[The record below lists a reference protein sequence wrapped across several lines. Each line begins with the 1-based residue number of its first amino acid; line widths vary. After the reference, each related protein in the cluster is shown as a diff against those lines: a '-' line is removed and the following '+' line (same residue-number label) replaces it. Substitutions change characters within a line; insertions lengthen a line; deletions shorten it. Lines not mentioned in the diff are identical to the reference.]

1 MERLEGREGLAE
13 RELLAQELAEQ
24 ELAEQELAG
33 PGLPGAGPGRP
44 GAGPGLPGAELAG
57 PGTPRGGD
65 GGTVAGGAGTGERAR
80 GGDRAADRAVPGP
93 LSPANGLSLT
103 AAATL
108 ATLERSGPCRLT
120 WLAVREGVT
129 QPAMTQLIGRLQDAG
144 LVDRMADPADGRVV
158 QVRLTADGKATLAG
172 RRAVRADRLAGLLAR
187 LSADEQHVLAAALPA
202 MEALATAQR
211 AEQDAASPARAGQ
224 DRASGQDRAGGQDR
238 ASGQDRAG

>member
-13 RELLAQELAEQ
+13 RELLALKLAEQ

-33 PGLPGAGPGRP
+33 PARPEAAPERPEAYPGQPRAGV
-44 GAGPGLPGAELAG
+44 AEQSL
-57 PGTPRGGD
+57 
-65 GGTVAGGAGTGERAR
+65 
-80 GGDRAADRAVPGP
+80 AVPGLASGLAAAIERLIGLFRS

-144 LVDRMADPADGRVV
+144 LVDRVADPADGRVV
-158 QVRLTADGKATLAG
+158 QVRLTADGQATLAG

-187 LSADEQHVLAAALPA
+187 LSPDEQHVLAAALPA
-202 MEALATAQR
+202 MEALAIAQR
-211 AEQDAASPARAGQ
+211 ADQAAATPARAGQ
-224 DRASGQDRAGGQDR
+224 NQAGRDRAGQ
-238 ASGQDRAG
+238 

>member
-13 RELLAQELAEQ
+13 RELLALKLAEQ

-33 PGLPGAGPGRP
+33 PARPEAAPGQPGAGV
-44 GAGPGLPGAELAG
+44 AEQSLTVPGLAEQSL
-57 PGTPRGGD
+57 
-65 GGTVAGGAGTGERAR
+65 
-80 GGDRAADRAVPGP
+80 AVPGLASGLAAAIERLIGLFRS

-144 LVDRMADPADGRVV
+144 LVDRVADPADGRVV
-158 QVRLTADGKATLAG
+158 QVRLTADGQATLAG

-187 LSADEQHVLAAALPA
+187 LSPDEQHVLAAALPA
-202 MEALATAQR
+202 MEALAIAQR
-211 AEQDAASPARAGQ
+211 ADQAAATPARAGRDQ
-224 DRASGQDRAGGQDR
+224 AGRDRAGQ
-238 ASGQDRAG
+238 